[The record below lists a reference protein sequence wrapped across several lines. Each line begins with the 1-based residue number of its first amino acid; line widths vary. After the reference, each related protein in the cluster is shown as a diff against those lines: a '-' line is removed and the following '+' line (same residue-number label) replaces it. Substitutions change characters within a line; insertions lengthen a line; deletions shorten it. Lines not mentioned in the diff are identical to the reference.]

1 MAADANRT
9 VSVTVERTSN
19 GTFRA
24 LNARGG
30 ELAFGAG
37 ETRDFTPVEL
47 LLTAIAGCSG
57 IDVDIL
63 TSRRAEPETFSVR
76 VDATK
81 SRDSSG
87 NRLTDL
93 MMAFCVRFPD
103 GDAGDAARELLP
115 VAVQKSHERL
125 CIVSRTVETGAPI
138 ATRIDAPDES

>member
-9 VSVTVERTSN
+9 VTVERTSN
-19 GTFRA
+19 GTYRA
-24 LNARGG
+24 LNGRGG

-37 ETRDFTPVEL
+37 ETLDFTPVEL
-47 LLTAIAGCSG
+47 LLAAIAGCSG

-81 SRDSSG
+81 TRDESG

-93 MMAFCVRFPD
+93 MMSFRVRFPD

-115 VAVQKSHERL
+115 VAVQKSHDRL

-138 ATRIDAPDES
+138 ATKIDPPDES